1 MGEDPQKFTKN
12 SPIVINN
19 RNVGLI
25 EFKRL
30 HRINFATNQKSMRVF
45 KFGGASVKDASA
57 VRNVAKILDLFAGE
71 KLVIVISAMGKT
83 TNALEAIIK
92 SYWKQDGQSD
102 ALIDG
107 LRDYHRQIETDLFG
121 GSGSDISKEVDSIFD
136 DLKIKCRQKPSDNFN
151 FEYDQIISLGEVVST
166 KIVAAYL
173 QKEKFRCSW
182 LDARKM
188 IRTTDRW
195 REANVHWEKTEELVE
210 SAVNKVFSD
219 GNTIAVTQGF
229 IGHTPEGFTTS
240 LGREGSDFTAAIL
253 AFVLN
258 AEDVTIWKDVPGML
272 NADPKYFDNTVLL
285 EKISFKEAIELA
297 YFGAS
302 VIHPKT
308 IQPLKKKNI
317 PLHVKSFIDP
327 HAKGS
332 EIQASEDFDANIPSF
347 IFKMNQVLI
356 SLTPKDF
363 SFVVEENLEDIFSY
377 LSKESI
383 RIHLMQNSAVSFSFC
398 VDAEKVDLQK
408 IFNHFTSQYFVK
420 YNENL
425 ELVTIRHYDAP
436 TIERVTVDKKI
447 YLEQKSRQT
456 ARIVM
461 KDLSL

>member
-1 MGEDPQKFTKN
+1 MK
-12 SPIVINN
+12 
-19 RNVGLI
+19 
-25 EFKRL
+25 
-30 HRINFATNQKSMRVF
+30 VF

-57 VRNVAKILDLFAGE
+57 VKNVAKILDLFKNE

-83 TNALEAIIK
+83 TNALEDVMR
-92 SYWKQDGQSD
+92 SYWNGDGKAD
-102 ALIDG
+102 ELVDG
-107 LRDYHRQIETDLFG
+107 IHAYHMKIIEDLFG
-121 GSGSDISKEVDSIFD
+121 VGKTEIQRDITTILLNLRQRFK
-136 DLKIKCRQKPSDNFN
+136 KQKPSENYN
-151 FEYDQIISLGEVVST
+151 FEYDQIISLGEVIST

-173 QKEKFRCSW
+173 QEQRFKCAW

-195 REANVHWEKTEELVE
+195 REANINWEKTEELVSE
-210 SAVNKVFSD
+210 AVNNEFSN
-219 GNTIAVTQGF
+219 GNSIVITQGF
-229 IGHTPEGFTTS
+229 LGHTREGFTTT

-253 AFVLN
+253 AFVLS

-285 EKISFKEAIELA
+285 EKISFREAIELA

-332 EIQASEDFDANIPSF
+332 VIQASVDHDANIPSF

-363 SFVVEENLEDIFSY
+363 SFVVEENLEEIFSY
-377 LSKESI
+377 LSRESI

-398 VDAEKVDLQK
+398 VDADKVNLEK
-408 IFNHFTSQYFVK
+408 IFDHFTPQYFVK
-420 YNENL
+420 YNEAL
-425 ELVTIRHYDAP
+425 ELVTIRHYDTP
-436 TIERVTVDKKI
+436 TIERVTIDKKI
-447 YLEQKSRQT
+447 FLEQKSRDT

-461 KDLSL
+461 KDVSVL